1 MKKGIVDGMML
12 GKELVMIFVEMEMK
26 RVGSVKMM
34 MNVMNLW
41 VEIGRNLMI
50 GERMYVSEFIGMCIE
65 FFGVF
70 MVF

>member
-34 MNVMNLW
+34 MNVINLW